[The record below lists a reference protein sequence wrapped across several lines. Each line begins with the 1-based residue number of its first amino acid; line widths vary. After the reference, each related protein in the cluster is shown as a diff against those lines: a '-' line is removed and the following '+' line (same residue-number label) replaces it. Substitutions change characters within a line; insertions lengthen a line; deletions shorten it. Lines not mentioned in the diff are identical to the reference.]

1 MDVITA
7 MLLICCFAF
16 VFFNLGQA
24 YAIIRSIR
32 EDNERHAREMR
43 RIRASR

>member
-1 MDVITA
+1 MDIITA

-24 YAIIRSIR
+24 YAILRGIR
-32 EDNERHAREMR
+32 EDNERHVQEMR
-43 RIRASR
+43 RIRGSR